1 MDNREVERSYYAVI
15 PANVR
20 YDDDIPANAKLLYG
34 EITALCSDRGY
45 CWAGNTYFAEL
56 YKVSKVTVS
65 RWVKSLIDKGYITIS
80 FAYKE
85 GKNEIESRIIHLAF
99 NTSSFYPEGINKND
113 NRVLTK
119 MITGINKNV
128 KENNTCEYIHEFT
141 KVNSCIREKETKIQ
155 KLFIPPKVEEVAEYC
170 EERQNGINAQYF
182 VDYYQSK
189 GWYVGKSKM
198 KDWKA
203 SVRTWEQN
211 CKKEEKPQIEQ
222 KYHYE

>member
-1 MDNREVERSYYAVI
+1 
-15 PANVR
+15 
-20 YDDDIPANAKLLYG
+20 
-34 EITALCSDRGY
+34 
-45 CWAGNTYFAEL
+45 
-56 YKVSKVTVS
+56 
-65 RWVKSLIDKGYITIS
+65 
-80 FAYKE
+80 
-85 GKNEIESRIIHLAF
+85 
-99 NTSSFYPEGINKND
+99 
-113 NRVLTK
+113 

-141 KVNSCIREKETKIQ
+141 KVNSCIREKETKIK